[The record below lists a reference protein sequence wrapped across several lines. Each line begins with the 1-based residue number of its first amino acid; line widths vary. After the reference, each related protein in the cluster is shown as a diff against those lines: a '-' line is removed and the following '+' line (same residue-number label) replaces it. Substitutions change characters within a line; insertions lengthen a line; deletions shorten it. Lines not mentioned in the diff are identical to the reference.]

1 MTMLGAQ
8 LDDLFRLSQRL
19 TSTAGDVG
27 ESRNGAIRT
36 TAQVVSGVQ
45 DAAQAALDQ
54 IMAHMDQL
62 GQGVAASVTEAGTV
76 TWTGTNAD
84 RFRDASQQFQ
94 ASMLVAQRT
103 TTDTFAQFRQTIG
116 LLSETLDAYATQLG
130 AALTDAESST
140 HQMSQAVHQQAV
152 NLDQVMNTGVSL

>member
-19 TSTAGDVG
+19 TATAADVG
-27 ESRNGAIRT
+27 GSRDGAIRT
-36 TAQVVSGVQ
+36 TTQVVSGVQ

-54 IMAHMDQL
+54 IMTHMDQL
-62 GQGVAASVTEAGTV
+62 GQSVAGSVTEAGSV
-76 TWTGTNAD
+76 MWTGSNAD
-84 RFRDASQQFQ
+84 RFREASQQFQ
-94 ASMLVAQRT
+94 TSMLLAQRT

-130 AALTDAESST
+130 AALTDAEAST
-140 HQMSQAVHQQAV
+140 RQMSQAVHQQAA